1 MMPLKHLKNL
11 DCWNLLS
18 LTVLPFFLAIAV
30 ANARN
35 DPPPASDRS
44 WAPPGLP
51 KYEAELAERSFNKT
65 ERASNISINPRK
77 VYKLAELIDIAER
90 TNPEPRVA
98 WERARQAAAAEW
110 QTGVETMSGCR
121 QRKLRL
127 SFAPSPLQCEA
138 GQIDTHSKDDVAT
151 SCFRSTFKCQ
161 RR

>member
-11 DCWNLLS
+11 DCWNPLS

-65 ERASNISINPRK
+65 EGGAAISINPRK
-77 VYKLAELIDIAER
+77 VYNLAELIPTCD
-90 TNPEPRVA
+90 
-98 WERARQAAAAEW
+98 
-110 QTGVETMSGCR
+110 
-121 QRKLRL
+121 
-127 SFAPSPLQCEA
+127 
-138 GQIDTHSKDDVAT
+138 
-151 SCFRSTFKCQ
+151 RSSTTEINT
-161 RR
+161 